1 MAGSAATGTA
11 GALDPAAQLAQAQ
24 AAAAGATA
32 GGQAA
37 TGTDAAAKAAGKGAA
52 VDGDAAKT
60 TDASQADAGAEALP
74 SDEDVALP
82 DRFADLLAA
91 AKAKTG
97 EARQNGKH
105 AGSEGSGRND
115 AQPQTQ
121 AMPQQPVPPAMPAAP
136 VAEAV
141 TAAATG
147 TAATTLEGIDATG
160 AAGGASGAATASPHT
175 HPALAAM
182 EGVHGGIPGLDQ
194 PQATA
199 TLRPSRGA
207 GMPMGVHDQIAV
219 HIKKNVGDEV
229 DQFTINLHPAE
240 LGRIDIKLDIGAD
253 GRVNA
258 MVAVEKAQTLEL
270 LQRDSRSL
278 ERALQDAGLQTDSN
292 SLNFSLRGE
301 GNPFAG
307 DGRGDGK
314 NGGSGRRGRGFGGG
328 GDDDGTD
335 SAVYTATLGNGR
347 VDIRA

>member
-1 MAGSAATGTA
+1 MNRR
-11 GALDPAAQLAQAQ
+11 
-24 AAAAGATA
+24 GATRCRRVLRA
-32 GGQAA
+32 W
-37 TGTDAAAKAAGKGAA
+37 K
-52 VDGDAAKT
+52 
-60 TDASQADAGAEALP
+60 
-74 SDEDVALP
+74 
-82 DRFADLLAA
+82 
-91 AKAKTG
+91 
-97 EARQNGKH
+97 
-105 AGSEGSGRND
+105 SG
-115 AQPQTQ
+115 
-121 AMPQQPVPPAMPAAP
+121 
-136 VAEAV
+136 
-141 TAAATG
+141 
-147 TAATTLEGIDATG
+147 
-160 AAGGASGAATASPHT
+160 
-175 HPALAAM
+175 
-182 EGVHGGIPGLDQ
+182 
-194 PQATA
+194 A

-207 GMPMGVHDQIAV
+207 GMPMGVQDQIAV
-219 HIKKNVGDEV
+219 HIKKNVGNEV

-314 NGGSGRRGRGFGGG
+314 GGGSGRRGRGFGGG